1 MDGYDKYI
9 PLSLV
14 MGLVTIERKYA
25 HVMAH
30 VTNGRTD
37 LEENLMSGTV
47 DHNQETEAQSDR

>member
-1 MDGYDKYI
+1 MDMISTI
-9 PLSLV
+9 PLSPV

-47 DHNQETEAQSDR
+47 DHNQETEAQPDR